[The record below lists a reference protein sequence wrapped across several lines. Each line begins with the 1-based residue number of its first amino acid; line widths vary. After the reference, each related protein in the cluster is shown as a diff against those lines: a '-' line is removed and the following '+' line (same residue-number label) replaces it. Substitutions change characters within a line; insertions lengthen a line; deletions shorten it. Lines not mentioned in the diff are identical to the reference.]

1 MDTNDV
7 QADLQPETEYKEK
20 FRCTTEGSKSGY
32 IFFQMLNTRNPEGYL
47 SHVHLQWY
55 LMW

>member
-47 SHVHLQWY
+47 SHVHLQ
-55 LMW
+55 